1 MKSYQY
7 KTAGVCCQEIYFELD
22 EENKIRQ
29 VIFLGGCAGNLLAIS
44 KLVKGKPAAEIADLL
59 SGNDCAG
66 RGTSCADQFAHA
78 LKQALL
84 QQQN

>member
-1 MKSYQY
+1 MPAYCYRTQ
-7 KTAGVCCQEIYFELD
+7 GVCCQEIHFELD

-29 VIFLGGCAGNLLAIS
+29 VVFLGGCTGNLLAIS

-59 SGNDCAG
+59 AGNDCG
-66 RGTSCADQFAHA
+66 GKGTSCADQFAQA